1 MGPRDFK
8 VIRGMSMLSEEEG
21 KFLVKLA
28 EDAIEAFVKEQKK
41 INVPENTPDILK
53 EEMGVFVTLNKDG
66 ILRGCIG
73 YPEPINPLVNAVID
87 VAISAAVNDPR
98 FSPINTNELKDIE
111 VEVSVLTKP
120 ELVEVKSPEEYM
132 DKIKVGEDGLI
143 IERGSYKGLL
153 LPQVAVEWGWNVEEF
168 LYNTCVKAGLTA
180 DCWLYPDIKVY
191 KFGSQIF
198 NE

>member
-1 MGPRDFK
+1 
-8 VIRGMSMLSEEEG
+8 MLSEDDG

-28 EDAIEAFVKEQKK
+28 EEAIETFVKERKK
-41 INVPENTPDILK
+41 INVPENTPNILK
-53 EEMGVFVTLNKDG
+53 EEMGAFVTLNKDG
-66 ILRGCIG
+66 MLRGCIG
-73 YPEPINPLVNAVID
+73 YPEPIAPLVNAVID

-98 FSPINTNELKDIE
+98 FSPINTSELKDIH

-120 ELVEVKSPEEYM
+120 ELIEIKRPEEYM
-132 DKIKVGEDGLI
+132 DKINIGEDGLI
-143 IERGSYKGLL
+143 IERGTYKGLL

-180 DCWLYPDIKVY
+180 DCWLYPDVKVY
-191 KFGSQIF
+191 KFNSQIF

>member
-1 MGPRDFK
+1 
-8 VIRGMSMLSEEEG
+8 MLSDEEG

-28 EDAIEAFVKEQKK
+28 RESIETFIKERRKLE
-41 INVPENTPDILK
+41 VPEDTPNTLK
-53 EEMGVFVTLNKDG
+53 EEMGAFVTLNKEG
-66 ILRGCIG
+66 LLRGCIG
-73 YPEPINPLVNAVID
+73 YPEPIAPLVNAVID

-98 FSPINTNELKDIE
+98 FSPVTEDELNDLA

-120 ELVEVKSPEEYM
+120 ELIEVKQPEEYI
-132 DKIKVGEDGLI
+132 DKIKIGDDGLI
-143 IERGSYKGLL
+143 IERGPYKGLL

-180 DCWLYPDIKVY
+180 DCWLYPDVKIY
-191 KFGSQIF
+191 KFSSQIF

>member
-1 MGPRDFK
+1 
-8 VIRGMSMLSEEEG
+8 MLSEDEG

-28 EDAIEAFVKEQKK
+28 RKAIETFIKERKK
-41 INVPENTPDILK
+41 LNVPEDTPPTLK
-53 EEMGVFVTLNKDG
+53 EEMGAFVTLNKDSL
-66 ILRGCIG
+66 LRGCIG
-73 YPEPINPLVNAVID
+73 YPEPIAPLVNAVID

-98 FSPINTNELKDIE
+98 FPPVTVNELDDLK

-120 ELVEVKSPEEYM
+120 KLIEVERPEDYI
-132 DKIKVGEDGLI
+132 DNIKIGEDGLI
-143 IERGSYKGLL
+143 IERGPYKGLL

-180 DCWLYPDIKVY
+180 DCWLYPDVKVY
-191 KFGSQIF
+191 KFSSQIF

>member
-1 MGPRDFK
+1 
-8 VIRGMSMLSEEEG
+8 MLSEEEG

-28 EDAIEAFVKEQKK
+28 RESIETFINKRKK
-41 INVPENTPDILK
+41 LEVPENTPETLK
-53 EEMGVFVTLNKDG
+53 EEMGAFVTLNKNSM
-66 ILRGCIG
+66 LRGCIG
-73 YPEPINPLVNAVID
+73 YPEPIEPLVNAVID

-98 FSPINTNELKDIE
+98 FSPVTASELDDLR

-120 ELVEVKSPEEYM
+120 ELIEVNKPEEYM
-132 DKIKVGEDGLI
+132 DKIKIGEDGLI
-143 IERGSYKGLL
+143 LERGPYKGLL

-180 DCWLYPDIKVY
+180 DCWLYPDVKIY

-198 NE
+198 HE